1 MIAIR
6 HKTAPLIV
14 VNASERWL
22 PINFATHSPIRIRF
36 KRGQTLSDWD
46 AVRATPLFAAMSEVN
61 FRTLRDTAVVNRL
74 PKNAPVGKQGERVL
88 HVLVE
93 GSVELYGSHDGQ
105 TATIDVKEPVTALN
119 LASIIRGAAAVEQA
133 RTVSAARTL
142 AIPAEAIRDAFRRDV
157 AFAQAVAAEVAD
169 SYRDV
174 MRLLMNEKLRT
185 SVERLAAWIVQSC
198 TVNGNNQASVE
209 LKFNK
214 RILASRLGMAP
225 ENLSR
230 NLALLER
237 YGVRSAGRGIMV
249 DDLRRLEE
257 FAKPSPVIDVPRV
270 NSHDD
275 LEAAC

>member
-1 MIAIR
+1 MSDWDVVR
-6 HKTAPLIV
+6 TAPL
-14 VNASERWL
+14 
-22 PINFATHSPIRIRF
+22 FA
-36 KRGQTLSDWD
+36 G
-46 AVRATPLFAAMSEVN
+46 MSEPN
-61 FRTLRDTAVVNRL
+61 FRTLREAAVVNRF
-74 PKNAPVGKQGERVL
+74 PKSAPVGKNGERVL

-105 TATIDVKEPVTALN
+105 SATIDVKEPVTALN
-119 LASIIRGAAAVEQA
+119 LAAVVRNAVGVEA
-133 RTVSAARTL
+133 VRSVSAARTV
-142 AIPAEAIRDAFRRDV
+142 AIPAETIREVFRRDA
-157 AFAQAVAAEVAD
+157 AFAHAVAVELAD
-169 SYRDV
+169 CYRDT

-198 TVNGNNQASVE
+198 TIDGNQGSLE

-237 YGVRSAGRGIMV
+237 YGVRSAGRGILV
-249 DDLRRLEE
+249 DDIRRLEE
-257 FAKPSPVIDVPRV
+257 FAKPNPSIDGARV
-270 NSHDD
+270 NGHRD